1 MNRIIIIC
9 EGQTERE
16 LINENK
22 ETSPSA
28 RLERIIVG
36 YNKVVYGNL
45 IAEAIGLEKI
55 REKSPRFNEWLNKIE
70 RIT

>member
-1 MNRIIIIC
+1 
-9 EGQTERE
+9 
-16 LINENK
+16 
-22 ETSPSA
+22 
-28 RLERIIVG
+28 
-36 YNKVVYGNL
+36 VYGNL